1 MVLTIFLLNLE
12 DVVNYYANVNIYDNV
27 KSFSF
32 YKSKKSKFMY
42 SISASFYDSKEYTYY
57 FGYLR
62 NGNKFLIERKND
74 SVFLFINDNLVSS
87 SPEEIPTISP
97 YRMFIYLYQN
107 NFPYTVKLDNGKYSV
122 RFYTEDK
129 NFLFLIDQN
138 YRILK
143 YVPPSTFEIIFE

>member
-1 MVLTIFLLNLE
+1 MILTILSLNLE
-12 DVVNYYANVNIYDNV
+12 ELANYYANINIHDNV

-57 FGYLR
+57 SGYLR

-74 SVFLFINDNLVSS
+74 SVFLFINDNLVNS
-87 SPEEIPTISP
+87 SPEEIPVISP

-107 NFPYTVKLDNGKYSV
+107 NFPYTIKSDNEKHVV
-122 RFYTEDK
+122 RFYAEDK
-129 NFLFLIDQN
+129 DFLFLIDQN
-138 YRILK
+138 YKILR
-143 YVPPSTFEIIFE
+143 YVPPSTFEIEFE

>member
-12 DVVNYYANVNIYDNV
+12 DVVNHYANVNIYDNANL
-27 KSFSF
+27 SF

-42 SISASFYDSKEYTYY
+42 SLRAKFYDSREHTYY
-57 FGYLR
+57 SGYLR
-62 NGNKFLIERKND
+62 NGDKFLIERRND
-74 SVFLFINDNLVSS
+74 SVFLFVNGNLVSLS
-87 SPEEIPTISP
+87 LEKTPTISP